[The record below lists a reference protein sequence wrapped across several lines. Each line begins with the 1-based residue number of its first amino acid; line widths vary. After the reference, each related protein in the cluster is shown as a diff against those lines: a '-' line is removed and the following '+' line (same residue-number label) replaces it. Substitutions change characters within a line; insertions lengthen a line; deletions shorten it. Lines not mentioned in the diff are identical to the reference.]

1 MLTYNLDTSD
11 GLTNGARGK
20 IIDFCKNKSG
30 EVTTIIV
37 QFEDETV
44 GKEKRNQNPSVKTKY
59 PGMLATP
66 IEKMEFEYSL
76 SKKAY
81 STSSTAKTYQ
91 YPLKLCFAATA
102 HKFQGQTIRKPNKL
116 IMDLRSVFEPS
127 QAEISLRL

>member
-20 IIDFCKNKSG
+20 ILDFCKNKSG

-81 STSSTAKTYQ
+81 STSSTAKTISVARMGGGKKSCGQ
-91 YPLKLCFAATA
+91 FLD
-102 HKFQGQTIRKPNKL
+102 FQRFKAL
-116 IMDLRSVFEPS
+116 ASVIFSEKVPV
-127 QAEISLRL
+127 